1 MTIKIALTANPAA
14 NADNVMHL
22 PDSADGIIAYA
33 YSGPD
38 AECPAF
44 GSAEVTGTLRID
56 RAGIYCT
63 LMKKRF
69 PDLGFYYES
78 IEAVVRAAEEKG
90 TDLVF
95 TYEPATIETGYDTSD
110 KVFTAISHLGGDF
123 EMSSGE
129 GMIQVT
135 WTNDREFAANGVDLD
150 IVVDAIRG
158 AGLRVEESWTRE
170 RKHWQR
176 CNVLVAA

>member
-22 PDSADGIIAYA
+22 PDSADGLIGYAYA
-33 YSGPD
+33 GPD
-38 AECPAF
+38 AQCPDF
-44 GSAEVTGTLRID
+44 GTTEVTGTLRID

-63 LMKKRF
+63 LMKQRF
-69 PDLGFYYES
+69 PDIGFYYEN
-78 IEAVVRAAEEKG
+78 IEEIVRAAEAKG

-95 TYEPATIETGYDTSD
+95 TYEPEANETGGDTSD
-110 KVFTAISHLGGDF
+110 KVFSAISHLGCDF
-123 EMSSGE
+123 EMSNGD

-135 WTNDREFAANGVDLD
+135 WANDNEFAGEGVDLD
-150 IVVDAIRG
+150 VVVDALRD

-176 CNVLVAA
+176 CNILVAA